1 MVARSLF
8 LSVLLAVTV
17 VQGTRRSSNDV
28 ATENLKA
35 LEEYKNSMKEQNGQ
49 DAKVAAAMD
58 HIYSHAVKLMK
69 EVEDAAKSGGEVTP
83 CGLFK
88 VCYGDTP
95 QCCTVPSGVKGA
107 GTKYCAVK
115 GQRSC

>member
-17 VQGTRRSSNDV
+17 VQGMRQSSNDV
-28 ATENLKA
+28 ATQNLQA

-49 DAKVAAAMD
+49 DAKVASAMD
-58 HIYSHAVKLMK
+58 DVYSNAVKLMK
-69 EVEDAAKSGGEVTP
+69 EVEDAAKSGGEWTT
-83 CGLFK
+83 CGFK
-88 VCYGDTP
+88 VCSGDKP
-95 QCCTVPSGVKGA
+95 ECCTVPSGGKGA
-107 GTKYCAVK
+107 GMKYCAVQ

>member
-58 HIYSHAVKLMK
+58 DVYSNAVKLMR
-69 EVEDAAKSGGEVTP
+69 EANGRPAASKCAMVIRQSAAQFPLEG
-83 CGLFK
+83 K
-88 VCYGDTP
+88 VL
-95 QCCTVPSGVKGA
+95 A
-107 GTKYCAVK
+107 
-115 GQRSC
+115 